1 MSSAGRSRSADRP
14 GRPTGNDGF
23 TLLELMAV
31 LVVVGLAAGIAMPS
45 ISTGLQRWRLRTA
58 ALEMNSMLKF
68 TRTQAVAKRQAFQ
81 LVLDRSR
88 NLYWLDRPNTVMDA
102 EQAHEKGI
110 RLFALPSGVRFGAV
124 TLGGQE
130 THADE
135 LGMVFSPYGTTMA
148 SSVQIVDER
157 GHGYQI
163 TLDEVTGRSMIRR
176 IGTHG

>member
-1 MSSAGRSRSADRP
+1 MSSVGRLGSADRP
-14 GRPTGNDGF
+14 DRPTGSGGF

-45 ISTGLQRWRLRTA
+45 ISTGLQRWRLRAA
-58 ALEMNSMLKF
+58 ALEMHAMLKF

-88 NLYWLDRPNTVMDA
+88 NLYWLDRPNAVLDA

-110 RLFALPSGVRFGAV
+110 RLFALPSGVRFGVV

-130 THADE
+130 TGANE
-135 LGMVFSPYGTTMA
+135 LGMVFSPYGTTTG
-148 SSVQIVDER
+148 SSVEVVDER
-157 GHGYQI
+157 RQGYQI
-163 TLDEVTGRSMIRR
+163 VLDRVTGQSAIRR
-176 IGTHG
+176 IGSRG

>member
-1 MSSAGRSRSADRP
+1 MSSVGKGRSADRP
-14 GRPTGNDGF
+14 GRSIGNGGF

-31 LVVVGLAAGIAMPS
+31 LVVVGLATGIAMPS

-58 ALEMNSMLKF
+58 ALEMNSMLKY

-88 NLYWLDRPNTVMDA
+88 NLYWLDRPNAVLDA
-102 EQAHEKGI
+102 EQAYEKGI
-110 RLFALPSGVRFGAV
+110 RLFALPKGVRFGEV
-124 TLGGQE
+124 KLGGLEATDSQ
-130 THADE
+130 
-135 LGMVFSPYGTTMA
+135 LGVRFSPYGTATA

-163 TLDEVTGRSMIRR
+163 TLDQVTGQSVIRR
-176 IGTHG
+176 IDTHG